1 MCKVFLHKITNQME
15 NIRDKFV
22 KATFSD
28 TNRAIAFF
36 EKFLP
41 EELVASLETLFK
53 NEKKS

>member
-1 MCKVFLHKITNQME
+1 ME
-15 NIRDKFV
+15 NIHDKFV
-22 KATFSD
+22 KAAFSD

-41 EELVASLETLFK
+41 EELVVSLLRHYK